1 MRKMLIILV
10 SVVITILNINSYGDL
25 DASIIEKAKINKLE
39 KKEKDVLKK
48 SINWGF
54 GSTLFKLIHFAE
66 IMFISEVSRKK
77 ISH

>member
-10 SVVITILNINSYGDL
+10 STVVTALNINAYGDL
-25 DASIIEKAKINKLE
+25 DYTKLEKAKLIGQTQ
-39 KKEKDVLKK
+39 KEIVIKK

-66 IMFISEVSRKK
+66 IMFISEIGRRRLN
-77 ISH
+77 

>member
-1 MRKMLIILV
+1 MLIILV